1 MSFFYNYKS
10 TFYLFFLSLSAM
22 AVAQSIS
29 RVDQNCRIAK
39 NAKKNEINKQNMN
52 SQQKNVFGDHLEIA
66 SSNPL
71 TGFYRD
77 GFCSTG
83 DDDHGIHVVAA
94 VMTEQF
100 LNYSK
105 SMGNDLI
112 TPNLNY
118 GFPGLKPGDIWCL
131 CAKRYKE
138 ALGKGVAPPVLLK
151 STNTKTLNYISLDE
165 LKLNAVK

>member
-1 MSFFYNYKS
+1 MKNFNQY
-10 TFYLFFLSLSAM
+10 YLFPLFLTTITF
-22 AVAQSIS
+22 AQTKNKIE
-29 RVDQNCRIAK
+29 QNCLII
-39 NAKKNEINKQNMN
+39 NESKKLKTNNKNMN
-52 SQQKNVFGDHLEIA
+52 NQQKNVFGSNLEIA
-66 SSNPL
+66 SLSPI

-94 VMTEQF
+94 VMTDAF

-105 SMGNDLI
+105 AMGNDLI

-118 GFPGLKPGDIWCL
+118 GFPGLKSGDIWCL

-138 ALGKGVAPPVLLK
+138 AFDKGLAPPVLLK
-151 STNTKTLNYISLDE
+151 STNIKTLKFMSLDQ
-165 LKLNAVK
+165 LKLNEVK